1 MSQTFTSKIKIALTG
16 AGKASKKTNKLSKGM
31 DNLAKSA
38 LRAGAAF
45 FAGKSIID
53 GLKKSVQLSTQQ
65 IALSRGFDALTS
77 KMGMSAATMKKLQ
90 AATDGTVNSID
101 LMKAANQAMTLGVV
115 DSEEGMAKLFD
126 TAQRLGKSLGV
137 DTVGAID
144 SLVTGMGRQSILM
157 LDNLGI
163 IVDTKKAQDDYAA
176 SINKTSSQL
185 TDQEKKI
192 AFNTAALTAAEQKV
206 KDLGDEQLDVG
217 DSLQQSWVK
226 IEESMADI
234 GTKVV
239 PILADVATFAS
250 NALEDLQGLWDW
262 ATGATPDSEQLLQ
275 MMKDAG
281 METEEYAASLKKL
294 ELLEQQAVV
303 NDLKR
308 TTQIKDRA
316 EAESMLKRTQE
327 MRIDL
332 IDTSVLGAT
341 KMAELEAKLS
351 AETAKL
357 NELEEKRQEIFD
369 KRGGKVLASIDYASL
384 TKDIEQSKEEIK
396 SFQDDFDA
404 MQEATQNLMPHIGD
418 TDEVTERLVAY
429 IAELEK
435 LKKLQEELAALEDDS
450 SKDKTKKKDD
460 NEIKRTKL
468 KLDGMKKLS
477 KESVNAAMAIGAS
490 QQDAAKAAGAAATA
504 FILAELQKAIAIYI
518 TDAFQKFGIWGGVL
532 GAASSGV
539 VGNVFSRAIKGA
551 SKTFAAEGMDEIVTE
566 PTLIVA
572 GEAGAEYVNIEPTTN
587 EGANRG
593 GGTIVFQGNVLS
605 DDFIIEEAIP
615 KIRQALQRGESLGIS

>member
-316 EAESMLKRTQE
+316 EAESMLKSIQE
-327 MRIDL
+327 TRIDL
-332 IDTSVLGAT
+332 IDSSVLGVT

-384 TKDIEQSKEEIK
+384 TKDIEQSKEEIE
-396 SFQDDFDA
+396 QD
-404 MQEATQNLMPHIGD
+404 QPQ
-418 TDEVTERLVAY
+418 
-429 IAELEK
+429 
-435 LKKLQEELAALEDDS
+435 
-450 SKDKTKKKDD
+450 DK
-460 NEIKRTKL
+460 
-468 KLDGMKKLS
+468 
-477 KESVNAAMAIGAS
+477 
-490 QQDAAKAAGAAATA
+490 
-504 FILAELQKAIAIYI
+504 
-518 TDAFQKFGIWGGVL
+518 
-532 GAASSGV
+532 
-539 VGNVFSRAIKGA
+539 
-551 SKTFAAEGMDEIVTE
+551 
-566 PTLIVA
+566 
-572 GEAGAEYVNIEPTTN
+572 
-587 EGANRG
+587 
-593 GGTIVFQGNVLS
+593 
-605 DDFIIEEAIP
+605 
-615 KIRQALQRGESLGIS
+615 